1 MWKRHVQG
9 RWPCAAASWWCC
21 TSMCSSILM
30 VLHMAFC
37 AKGHVWPCAKGEAVL
52 HITTTHG
59 LFHTNAMWKRPCTAP
74 SSTGPPVLIT
84 SAKKIKYL
92 KTSSRFI
99 VLCAKNR
106 KGKRNDVAHYL
117 INKRGHYVIKERAH
131 YLIMVPLHATFVKQK
146 WHVVFI
152 SYCAW
157 QKIKKAMRNTIF
169 RMKYNE

>member
-1 MWKRHVQG
+1 
-9 RWPCAAASWWCC
+9 
-21 TSMCSSILM
+21 MCSSILM
-30 VLHMAFC
+30 VLHI
-37 AKGHVWPCAKGEAVL
+37 HVQQHLDGAAHGLLCKRPCVAMCKRRGGPA
-52 HITTTHG
+52 HH

-152 SYCAW
+152 SYCA
-157 QKIKKAMRNTIF
+157 
-169 RMKYNE
+169 